1 VQKDS
6 YIFNISCTLN
16 TAGGCLKNEM
26 CKDDEDDENHICIEK
41 IYLIF

>member
-1 VQKDS
+1 
-6 YIFNISCTLN
+6 
-16 TAGGCLKNEM
+16 M